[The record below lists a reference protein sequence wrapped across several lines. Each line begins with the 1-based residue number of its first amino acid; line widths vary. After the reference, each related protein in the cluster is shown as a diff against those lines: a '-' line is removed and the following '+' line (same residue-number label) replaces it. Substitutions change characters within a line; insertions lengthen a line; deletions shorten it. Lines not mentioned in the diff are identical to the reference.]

1 MSNSTSRNRYD
12 AVIVGAR
19 CAGASTAML
28 LARKGARVMVVDRDQ
43 HGTDTMST
51 HALMRSAV
59 LQLHRWGVLENLQ
72 KSGVPAIRKTSFF
85 YGPEVVEVDIAPAHG
100 TDALF
105 APRRTVLDAAL
116 VDAAAQAG
124 ADIRFGTGC
133 RGLVC
138 NDDGRVTGVEIES
151 STGRSDVVWA
161 DIVIGADGRHSSV
174 ARRVS
179 AQTLRRSEHASAVCY
194 GYFEGLP
201 NLGYRWYWDKG
212 VAGGIIPTNDGL
224 SCVFFAAAP
233 DTFRDHLTQRD
244 EAGLRR
250 AIAARLPRMVSDLS
264 GARLASPL
272 ITFRG
277 AHGYVRQSHGSGWAL
292 VGDAGYFKDPITAHG
307 ITDALRDSEILA
319 DAIIAGRP
327 ADYPQTRDAL
337 SADFFRLTD
346 TIASYDWTFDSLKA
360 MHMDLNRAMKGTQ
373 SWIVEN
379 LPPMPLAA

>member
-1 MSNSTSRNRYD
+1 MPIPTPQPRYD

-28 LARKGARVMVVDRDQ
+28 LARKGARVLVVDRDQ
-43 HGTDTMST
+43 HGADTMST

-59 LQLHRWGVLENLQ
+59 LQLHRWGVLEDLR

-85 YGPEVVEVDIAPAHG
+85 YGSETVEVDIAPAHG
-100 TDALF
+100 TYALY
-105 APRRTVLDAAL
+105 APRRTVLDATL
-116 VDAAAQAG
+116 VDAASRAG
-124 ADIRFGTGC
+124 AEIRFGTGC
-133 RGLVC
+133 RSLVF

-151 STGRSDVVWA
+151 GTGRSDVVWA

-179 AQTLRRSEHASAVCY
+179 AQTQRRSEHASAVSY
-194 GYFEGLP
+194 GYFSGLP
-201 NLGYRWYWDKG
+201 NLGYRWYWDRG

-224 SCVFFAAAP
+224 SVVFFAAAP
-233 DTFRDHLTQRD
+233 ETFRDHLSQRD
-244 EAGLRR
+244 EAGLLS
-250 AIAARLPRMVSDLS
+250 AIATRLPRMAGDLS
-264 GARLASPL
+264 GAQLTGRLV
-272 ITFRG
+272 TFRG
-277 AHGYVRQSHGSGWAL
+277 EHGYVRQSQGPGWAL

-346 TIASYDWTFDSLKA
+346 SIAAYDWTFDSLKS
-360 MHMDLNRAMKGTQ
+360 MHMDLNRAMKSTQ

-379 LPPMPLAA
+379 LPPLPLAA

>member
-1 MSNSTSRNRYD
+1 MFIPTSQPRYD

-28 LARKGARVMVVDRDQ
+28 LARKGARVLVVDRDQ
-43 HGTDTMST
+43 HGMDTMST

-59 LQLHRWGVLENLQ
+59 LQLYRWGVLEDLR

-85 YGPEVVEVDIAPAHG
+85 YGPEAVEVDIAPANG

-105 APRRTVLDAAL
+105 APRRTVLDATLA
-116 VDAAAQAG
+116 DAAAHAG

-133 RGLVC
+133 RSLVC

-151 STGRSDVVWA
+151 GTGRSEVVWA

-179 AQTLRRSEHASAVCY
+179 APILRRSENASAVIY

-212 VAGGIIPTNDGL
+212 VAGGMIPTNDGL
-224 SCVFFAAAP
+224 SCIFFATSP
-233 DTFRDHLTQRD
+233 DTFRDQLSRRD
-244 EAGLRR
+244 ETGLRS
-250 AIAARLPRMVSDLS
+250 AIATRLPHMARDMADARLTS
-264 GARLASPL
+264 RLV
-272 ITFRG
+272 TFRG
-277 AHGYVRQSHGSGWAL
+277 EHGYVRQSQGPGWAL

-327 ADYPQTRDAL
+327 VAYPQVRDAL

-346 TIASYDWTFDSLKA
+346 SIASYDWTFDSLKS
-360 MHMDLNRAMKGTQ
+360 MHMDLNRAMKSTQ

-379 LPPMPLAA
+379 LPPLPLAA

>member
-1 MSNSTSRNRYD
+1 MPIPTSQPRYD

-28 LARKGARVMVVDRDQ
+28 LARKGARVLVVDRDQ

-59 LQLHRWGVLENLQ
+59 LQLHRWGVLADLR

-85 YGPEVVEVDIAPAHG
+85 YGPEAVEVDIAPAHG
-100 TDALF
+100 TDALY
-105 APRRTVLDAAL
+105 APRRTVLDAML
-116 VDAAAQAG
+116 VDAASSAG
-124 ADIRFGTGC
+124 AEIRFGTGC
-133 RGLVC
+133 RNLVC
-138 NDDGRVTGVEIES
+138 NDEGRVTGVEIES

-179 AQTLRRSEHASAVCY
+179 AQTRRRSEHASAVSY
-194 GYFEGLP
+194 GYFAGLP

-224 SCVFFAAAP
+224 SCVFFAASP
-233 DTFRDHLTQRD
+233 ETFRDHLPRRD
-244 EAGLRR
+244 ETGLLC
-250 AIAARLPRMVSDLS
+250 AIAARLPRMAGDMA
-264 GARLASPL
+264 GARLTGRL
-272 ITFRG
+272 VTFRG
-277 AHGYVRQSHGSGWAL
+277 EHGYVRQSHGPGWAL

-327 ADYPQTRDAL
+327 ADYPRIRDAL

-346 TIASYDWTFDSLKA
+346 SIASYDWTLDSLKA
-360 MHMDLNRAMKGTQ
+360 MHMDLNRAMKSTQ

-379 LPPMPLAA
+379 LPPLPLAA